1 MHLFTTRRRK
11 SLLMI
16 CVNNVVLPFKAVRQS
31 LRVVFVVAI
40 LNVCSHTGQA
50 KNALS
55 VPIAVWKHE
64 IVNVT

>member
-1 MHLFTTRRRK
+1 
-11 SLLMI
+11 MI